1 MSVVKE
7 RARKLISSLS
17 EEDVELLVRLAE
29 RLAEW
34 EATQELLEDKEM
46 VASIRRGLKDLEQG
60 DTLSLEEL
68 RKSVSG

>member
-1 MSVVKE
+1 MSAVQE
-7 RARKLISSLS
+7 RARILIDSLS
-17 EEDVELLVRLAE
+17 DEDVEVLIKMAE

-34 EATQELLEDKEM
+34 GATQELLEDEEM
-46 VASIRRGLKDLEQG
+46 VASIKRGLKDLERG

>member
-1 MSVVKE
+1 MGAVKE
-7 RARKLISSLS
+7 KARELIESLS
-17 EEDVELLVRLAE
+17 DEDVEVLIKMAE

-34 EATQELLEDKEM
+34 EATQELLEDEEM
-46 VASIRRGLKDLEQG
+46 VASIRRGLKDLERG

>member
-1 MSVVKE
+1 MGAVKE
-7 RARKLISSLS
+7 KARELIESLS
-17 EEDVELLVRLAE
+17 DEDVEVLIKMAE

-34 EATQELLEDKEM
+34 EATQELLEDEEM
-46 VASIRRGLKDLEQG
+46 VASIRRGLEELERG

>member
-1 MSVVKE
+1 MGAVKE
-7 RARKLISSLS
+7 KARELIESLS
-17 EEDVELLVRLAE
+17 DEDVEVLIKMAE

-34 EATQELLEDKEM
+34 GATQELLEDEEM
-46 VASIRRGLKDLEQG
+46 VASIKRGLKDLERG